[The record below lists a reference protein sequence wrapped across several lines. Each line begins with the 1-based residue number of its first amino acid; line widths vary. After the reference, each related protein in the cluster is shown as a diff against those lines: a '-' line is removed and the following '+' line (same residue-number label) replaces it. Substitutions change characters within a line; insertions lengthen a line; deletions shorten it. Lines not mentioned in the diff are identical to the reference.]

1 MEAREF
7 MREIYLAATPSVDI
21 NDIKEGEQI
30 DCRNHTIKMSDYE
43 RLLEEFAQG
52 DSGQTMSAN
61 MWMLNSGPKLVED

>member
-7 MREIYLAATPSVDI
+7 MREVYLAATPSIDI
-21 NDIKEGEQI
+21 EATNETI
-30 DCRNHTIKMSDYE
+30 DCRNHTIKLSDYE

-52 DSGQTMSAN
+52 DSGRTMNAN